1 MNNKLNIV
9 CLSSARWDNP
19 FQGNR
24 QQIMRV
30 LSREHNILFV
40 HLSVS
45 LSFREWLKALI
56 SNTASSFSLKQVN
69 SGVWLYTP
77 PYNFLPVLRFR
88 PMMAL
93 RDWILAAM
101 IRNSLRKL
109 DWKKYIVWSYY
120 FGSSRI
126 VNRLGGELKLY
137 DCVDNHTGYAL
148 FHQNLNSSRQI
159 ERREQD
165 LMKVVDILINLS
177 RPSYERNKN
186 SGTRTFHV
194 PTGVEFDHF
203 NRGADSNLPLP
214 PDLESIP
221 APRAGFIGS
230 IWLYRFDADLIYYV
244 AKKLPRLSIVLMGQR
259 EDIPAIRSLESLPN
273 IYFLGHKPYGMLP
286 DYLRGFDICLA
297 PYPLNQH
304 TNFISP
310 LKFLEYLAAGKPVVS
325 TAIDE
330 LRAGEFSDL
339 ISKAKDSEEFVS
351 LVRKHL
357 NAADPME
364 RERRIEYARQHT
376 WEKRADRIMRI
387 IYENLALTSPRATYL
402 TADYADYAD

>member
-1 MNNKLNIV
+1 MDNKLNIV

-45 LSFREWLKALI
+45 LSFREWLRTLL
-56 SNTASSFSLKQVN
+56 SNTASSFPLKQDN

-77 PYNFLPVLRFR
+77 PYNFLPLLRFR

-101 IRNSLRKL
+101 IRKSLRKL

-126 VNRLGGELKLY
+126 VNRLGGELNLY

-148 FHQNLNSSRQI
+148 FHRDFNSSRRI
-159 ERREQD
+159 EEREQA
-165 LMKVVDILINLS
+165 LMESVDIMINVS
-177 RPSYERNKN
+177 RPSYERNKKFG
-186 SGTRTFHV
+186 SGVYHV
-194 PTGVEFDHF
+194 STGVEFDHF
-203 NRGADSNLPLP
+203 NRSADSNIPLP
-214 PDLESIP
+214 PDLEEIP
-221 APRAGFIGS
+221 TPRAGFIGS
-230 IWLYRFDADLIYYV
+230 ISLYRFDADLISYL
-244 AKKLPRLSIVLMGQR
+244 AKKLPRLSIVLIGQR
-259 EDIPAIRSLESLPN
+259 ENIPAIRSLEDLPN
-273 IYFLGHKPYGMLP
+273 VYFLGHKPYGMLP
-286 DYLRGFDICLA
+286 DYLRGFNLCLA

-310 LKFLEYLAAGKPVVS
+310 LKFLEYLAVGKPVVS

-330 LRAGEFSDL
+330 LRSGEFSDL
-339 ISKAKDSEEFVS
+339 ISMAKDREEFVY
-351 LVRKHL
+351 LIRKHL
-357 NAADPME
+357 NADDPME
-364 RERRIEYARQHT
+364 RARRIEYARQHT
-376 WEKRADRIMRI
+376 WEKRADRILEI
-387 IYENLALTSPRATYL
+387 INRE
-402 TADYADYAD
+402 

>member
-1 MNNKLNIV
+1 MMNHKLNIV

-30 LSREHNILFV
+30 LSREHNIFFV

-45 LSFREWLKALI
+45 LSFREWLMALL
-56 SNTASSFSLKQVN
+56 SNTSSSLPLKQIN

-93 RDWILAAM
+93 RDWLLAAM
-101 IRNSLRKL
+101 IRKSLRKL
-109 DWKKYIVWSYY
+109 GWEKYIVWTYY

-148 FHQNLNSSRQI
+148 FHQNLKSSRQI
-159 ERREQD
+159 ERREKA
-165 LMKVVDILINLS
+165 LIKAVDIMITLS

-186 SGTRTFHV
+186 AGPRVFHV
-194 PTGVEFDHF
+194 STGVEFDLF
-203 NRGADSNLPLP
+203 NRAADSNLPLP
-214 PDLESIP
+214 RDLADIP
-221 APRAGFIGS
+221 TPRVGFIGS
-230 IWLYRFDADLIYYV
+230 ISLYRFDADLVSYL
-244 AKKLPRLSIVLMGQR
+244 AKKLPGVSIVLMGQR
-259 EDIPAIRSLESLPN
+259 ENISDIRALESLPN
-273 IYFLGHKPYGMLP
+273 VYFLGHKPYGMLP
-286 DYLRGFDICLA
+286 DYLRGFDLCIA

-330 LRAGEFSDL
+330 LNSGGFSDL
-339 ISKAKDSEEFVS
+339 IFTARDREEFVS
-351 LVRKHL
+351 LIQRHL
-357 NAADPME
+357 SDDDPAE
-364 RERRIEYARQHT
+364 RARRIEYARENT

-387 IYENLALTSPRATYL
+387 MNREWGKGSEYPMTKFV
-402 TADYADYAD
+402 